1 MSSKSRTRASI
12 EAWVVLMLMSLATL
26 WYASNQLYNSLYFSY
41 QIARA
46 ILPGIV
52 PSVGLPGGPS

>member
-1 MSSKSRTRASI
+1 MSSKSRTRATA
-12 EAWVVLMLMSLATL
+12 EAWLVLAVMLLATL

-52 PSVGLPGGPS
+52 PNLGGQ